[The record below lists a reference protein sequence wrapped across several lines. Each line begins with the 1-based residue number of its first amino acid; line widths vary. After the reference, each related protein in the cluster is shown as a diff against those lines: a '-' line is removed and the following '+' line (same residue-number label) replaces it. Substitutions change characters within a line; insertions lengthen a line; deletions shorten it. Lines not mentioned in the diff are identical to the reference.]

1 MRNHALS
8 RGRLFAV
15 CVLGA
20 LASVVP
26 TASADT
32 TLPVWTC
39 RASAAYVEVPSLLG
53 ETRVEPILAN
63 GFPKRDPNADTR
75 QCARSQAGVQDVNV
89 LPATNGPLDPLVR
102 LTGAFA
108 TTNITPEIGDAR
120 DQVVFANG
128 GVTNSLTITLGG
140 LVITADTVNAEAGGS
155 CVGTDPNRVPQ
166 LTGASEVVNL
176 RINGTPIDLQT
187 EQSVLDLLLV
197 RVAFNDQVT
206 TGTATSDDQS
216 LTRRAVKIELLPNL
230 TGGDALATV
239 VLGEAKVDRH
249 GAVCAPPPPVPVCPP
264 NTVAQQG
271 SNPLICAVILTRC
284 LAGQAPTEG
293 SLGNPPGCV
302 VTCPEGTTG
311 EPGQPCVRTVT
322 NTVNVPTPVACPA
335 DSIADANR
343 GGACVVTVQAPPA
356 NCPSGTNRDA
366 ATNNCVLIRD
376 RPCPEGATPD
386 PATRVCVATKVNNVG
401 SGENGRIGSPTGPVA
416 TCGRL
421 TMRFVR
427 GTRNFG
433 TSFTSRFGTR
443 TVTRGQLVTCGS
455 NPRPIIGARIDVVHV
470 LPDDKRRRKTGLR
483 TRAQGRSTLILPID
497 LRTRKIE
504 YAYRPDLRSTRVT
517 SRVTLRLT
525 VKNRAG
531 RTLR

>member
-8 RGRLFAV
+8 RGRLFVV

-20 LASVVP
+20 LAGVVP

-39 RASAAYVEVPSLLG
+39 RASAAYVEVPGVLG

-63 GFPKRDPNADTR
+63 GFPRRDPNADTS
-75 QCARSQAGVQDVNV
+75 QCVTTQTGVQNV
-89 LPATNGPLDPLVR
+89 DLPGTGLGAPLVR

-108 TTNITPEIGDAR
+108 TTRITPELTAAR
-120 DQVVFANG
+120 DQQVFANG

-140 LVITADTVNAEAGGS
+140 LTITADTVNAQASAS
-155 CVGTDPNRVPQ
+155 CVGADPATRTPQ
-166 LTGASEVVNL
+166 LNGSSEIVNL
-176 RINGTPIDLQT
+176 QINGTPINLLT
-187 EQSVLDLLLV
+187 EQSVLDALLV
-197 RVAFNDQVT
+197 RVAFNEQAT

-216 LTRRAVKIELLPNL
+216 LTRRAVKIELLPL
-230 TGGDALATV
+230 TGGVPLATV

-249 GAVCAPPPPVPVCPP
+249 GAVCAPLPPPPACPAGFVPQ
-264 NTVAQQG
+264 AG
-271 SNPLICAVILTRC
+271 SNPLV
-284 LAGQAPTEG
+284 
-293 SLGNPPGCV
+293 CV
-302 VTCPEGTTG
+302 K
-311 EPGQPCVRTVT
+311 TVT
-322 NTVNVPTPVACPA
+322 APCPSGSTA
-335 DSIADANR
+335 DPNQ
-343 GGACVVTVQAPPA
+343 GGACIVIRDVAAPCPSGTTADPTRGNACIMLVQSPPA
-356 NCPSGTNRDA
+356 NCPAGSTRDP

-386 PATRVCVATKVNNVG
+386 PATRVCVATRVNNVG
-401 SGENGRIGSPTGPVA
+401 SGENGRIGSATGPVA

-427 GTRNFG
+427 GTRSLG
-433 TSFTSRFGTR
+433 TSFTSRFGNR
-443 TVTRGQLVTCGS
+443 AVTRGQLVTCGS
-455 NPRPIIGARIDVVHV
+455 NPRPIIGARVDVVHV
-470 LPDDKRRRKTGLR
+470 LPGNKRRRKTGLR
-483 TRAQGRSTLILPID
+483 SRAGGKLTLILPID
-497 LRTRKIE
+497 LKTRSIE